1 MNAMTTVLKL
11 SSASSD
17 RQPSISVKQDY
28 IPVLAAASPNVPFD
42 PAVRMFPGFQFPL
55 AAPM

>member
-11 SSASSD
+11 SSVSSD
-17 RQPSISVKQDY
+17 CQPSITVKQDY
-28 IPVLAAASPNVPFD
+28 VPVLAAASPNAPFD
-42 PAVRMFPGFQFPL
+42 PAVRIFPGFQFPL